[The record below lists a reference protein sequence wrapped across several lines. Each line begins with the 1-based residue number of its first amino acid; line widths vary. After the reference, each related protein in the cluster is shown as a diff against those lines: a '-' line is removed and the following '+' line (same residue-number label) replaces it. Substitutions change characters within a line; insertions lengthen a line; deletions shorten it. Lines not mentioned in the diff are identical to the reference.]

1 MFDRLSGSSVY
12 DFAAPTSWSTV
23 AYGKRGRTVNQSL
36 FVFTAPAKAI
46 APEQKAA
53 SGRGR
58 QPRKFKGPTVI
69 TKGMT
74 ARAIRKLKG
83 PPGMARAV
91 RTRARAQR
99 PELPRELVSVA
110 VAAAANLAKL
120 VEADKENY
128 VCCVCMDRPVQV
140 RFNPCNHSAL
150 CRSCTLRLGQHSLHA
165 RRCPLCRAT
174 VKQVVDLA
182 SGKRV
187 KDSEPFGTFKK
198 AGEDVLASRRLISA
212 RTRRAA
218 STRQQAQE
226 EAGNRDGQ
234 PAAFSWAVA
243 GWEEIAVLD

>member
-1 MFDRLSGSSVY
+1 MCDRHV
-12 DFAAPTSWSTV
+12 
-23 AYGKRGRTVNQSL
+23 K
-36 FVFTAPAKAI
+36 
-46 APEQKAA
+46 
-53 SGRGR
+53 
-58 QPRKFKGPTVI
+58 
-69 TKGMT
+69 
-74 ARAIRKLKG
+74 
-83 PPGMARAV
+83 
-91 RTRARAQR
+91 
-99 PELPRELVSVA
+99 
-110 VAAAANLAKL
+110 
-120 VEADKENY
+120 
-128 VCCVCMDRPVQV
+128 V
-140 RFNPCNHSAL
+140 RFDPCSHSAL
-150 CRSCTLRLGQHSLHA
+150 NVHREPGQHSLHA